1 MFGVFGGNSVMG
13 VKISVQIVAS
23 VTEANSFEP
32 LNHGWQGFD

>member
-32 LNHGWQGFD
+32 LNHEWQGFA